1 MKKTFT
7 LIAIFS
13 AAILFAQEAGK
24 KGELLKNEAGTKEL
38 QRTVS
43 PSRNN
48 SKDNSSGRTTPAENN
63 SNRTVSRA
71 PNRDREVTPRYNWNQ
86 NYGYAEVFLR
96 IPEGGAFTVEI
107 GNQSISNASGKFRFF
122 DLNSGKMSI
131 SIYEDGYLL
140 YRSQIQVRNDS
151 RIVLDYFTNFG
162 LYLLDSYPIKGQQY
176 GFNQWDDVW
185 NNPYDNGN
193 WGSENS
199 SSTPVMSNHS
209 FENFLQNLKKNAN
222 FDKDKLAFIKQQS
235 TLNLFTSQQI
245 KSLLK
250 TFSFDE
256 QKVEAGKILYPRC
269 ADKTNFYVVYE
280 SFDFERGKRDLMNYI
295 ANMR

>member
-1 MKKTFT
+1 MKKTLT
-7 LIAIFS
+7 LIAVFS

-24 KGELLKNEAGTKEL
+24 KGELLKNEADTKEM

-43 PSRNN
+43 PARTH
-48 SKDNSSGRTTPAENN
+48 SKDNSNGRTTPSENN

-96 IPEGGAFTVEI
+96 IPEGGSFTVEI

-122 DLNSGKMSI
+122 DLNSGKMPI
-131 SIYEDGYLL
+131 SIYEDGYLV

-151 RIVLDYFTNFG
+151 RIVLDYFTNYG

-193 WGSENS
+193 WQSGNSGSNQ
-199 SSTPVMSNHS
+199 VMSPQS
-209 FENFLQNLKKNAN
+209 FENFLQSLKKNSN
-222 FDKDKLAFIKQQS
+222 FDQDKLAFIKQQTALS
-235 TLNLFTSQQI
+235 MFTSQQI

-256 QKVEAGKILYPRC
+256 QKVEAGKVLYPRC
-269 ADKTNFYVVYE
+269 SDKTNFYVVYD
-280 SFDFERGKRDLMNYI
+280 SFDFERGKKDLMNFI
-295 ANMR
+295 ANIR